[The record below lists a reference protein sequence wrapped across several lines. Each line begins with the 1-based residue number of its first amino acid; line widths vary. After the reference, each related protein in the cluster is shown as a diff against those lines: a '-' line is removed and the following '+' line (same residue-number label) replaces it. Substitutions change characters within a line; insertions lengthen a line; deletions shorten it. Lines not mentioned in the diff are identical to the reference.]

1 MKGRS
6 PGSVTLICLSALS
19 VLVLVGC
26 GPPAVHGSG
35 VSKTEAREIE
45 PCSKVKFVGGGK
57 VEITVGEGPSLQ
69 ITGDDNLLPL
79 ILTEVR
85 GTTLLV
91 KPKQKIKP
99 KAGLVVEVTLPEIRS
114 VELEGAAVIDVQGV
128 DSEEMALAVTGA
140 GAVTASGQTKKL
152 RIVLTGATAAQA
164 GELMADDVSV
174 TIAGAGTAS
183 VHANTKLTV
192 AIAGAGSVRYSGD
205 PKVTQ
210 EISGAG
216 TVAPK

>member
-1 MKGRS
+1 MKHRPRLSAALTG
-6 PGSVTLICLSALS
+6 LSALG
-19 VLVLVGC
+19 LLALAGC

-35 VSKTEAREIE
+35 VSKTETREIE
-45 PCSKVKFVGGGK
+45 PCSEVKFVGGGK
-57 VEITVGEGPSLQ
+57 VEITVGQEPSLQ

-85 GTTLLV
+85 GDTLLV

-99 KAGLVVEVTLPEIRS
+99 KADLVVEVTLPEITS
-114 VELEGAAVIDVQGV
+114 VALEGAAVIDVQGV
-128 DSEEMALAVTGA
+128 DSEEMALALTGA

-164 GELMADDVSV
+164 GDLLADDVSV

-183 VHANTKLTV
+183 VHANTKLNV
-192 AIAGAGSVRYSGD
+192 SIAGAGTVRYSGD
-205 PKVTQ
+205 PQVTQ

-216 TVAPK
+216 TVAQK